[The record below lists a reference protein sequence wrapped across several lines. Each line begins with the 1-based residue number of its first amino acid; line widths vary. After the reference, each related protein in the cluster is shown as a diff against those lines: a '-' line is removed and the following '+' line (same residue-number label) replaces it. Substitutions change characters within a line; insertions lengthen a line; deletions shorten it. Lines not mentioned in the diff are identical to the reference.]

1 MIVRYLRLN
10 KISTTKLAATLVDGT
25 RCSDNPK
32 FFSKGVLASQQT
44 TRAFHQVT
52 LKYSTHSTLKM
63 RKRSSLELAKP
74 NAANLKAASA
84 RLNLKTA
91 TRLREI
97 TRYSKPTTP
106 VMQSFTPAL
115 TLSSTFTNLNLL
127 GSSRESRLSLA
138 APSLTLSNQKLML
151 C

>member
-32 FFSKGVLASQQT
+32 KNSKGVLASQQT

-52 LKYSTHSTLKM
+52 WKYSTHSTLKM
-63 RKRSSLELAKP
+63 RQRWILEFAKP
-74 NAANLKAASA
+74 NEANLKAASTRFA
-84 RLNLKTA
+84 STA
-91 TRLREI
+91 TQLREI

-106 VMQSFTPAL
+106 VMQSFTPVL
-115 TLSSTFTNLNLL
+115 TL
-127 GSSRESRLSLA
+127 
-138 APSLTLSNQKLML
+138 
-151 C
+151 